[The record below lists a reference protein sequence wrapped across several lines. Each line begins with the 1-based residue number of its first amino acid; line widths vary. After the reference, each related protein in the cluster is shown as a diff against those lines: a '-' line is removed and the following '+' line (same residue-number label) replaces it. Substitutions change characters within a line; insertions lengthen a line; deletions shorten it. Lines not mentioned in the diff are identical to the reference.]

1 MNIKNIFPIFFLLFF
16 SFLPAQSN
24 QKKEEIYNLIET
36 RNENSYSENI
46 KSFDSA
52 LEYALTTD
60 DNDFI
65 SDIYLQKA
73 NYSFG
78 NKKYKTALES
88 FIQANKYSDI
98 EKDPDKYYAILYGLA
113 ISNQQIGNY
122 KEAENL
128 LHLCFNYFKE
138 NLINDENKRGFAAV
152 LGRITLVNI
161 YKKDFKKAE
170 HYNKI
175 HLSQTTEEKDKNYAL
190 KNKGILEFHKGNFKK
205 SLDLLLK
212 TLPVIQSH
220 EDYYW
225 EMFTLYYI
233 AENFNSLKDYEHAK
247 YYYQK
252 VYDLYKETKI
262 TDNLLRDNFTKLN
275 SYYKKEDDKN
285 KQIEVINTLMEFDS
299 INYIINQEISQ
310 NYFDGYI
317 KKNLAEEKSSL
328 EREVNS
334 LSNRSI
340 VLLASIVFILI
351 VSIALFYS
359 LRKKNK
365 NLSIKIANY
374 IEKIE
379 QEKLTQSNQIP
390 AAFEEDFNDH
400 PLYQELREKLL
411 QFEQSNGFTNP
422 ELTLDSLAKDF
433 DTNRTALSK
442 YINTAYN
449 KNFRKYINDLR
460 INYIISK
467 IISDKVYLNFTMEA
481 LATESGFKSR
491 QKFSD
496 AFLDTTGFRPKDFIT
511 NTKSKYHSELE

>member
-16 SFLPAQSN
+16 SFLPAQSD

-36 RNENSYSENI
+36 KNENSYSENI

-52 LEYALTTD
+52 LKYALTTD
-60 DNDFI
+60 DKDFV

-88 FIQANKYSDI
+88 YIQAHKYSDI
-98 EKDPDKYYAILYGLA
+98 KKDPTKYHIIIYGLG
-113 ISNQQIGNY
+113 ITNQQIGNY
-122 KEAENL
+122 QESEEL
-128 LHLCFNYFKE
+128 LKKCFNYFNSNQTSE
-138 NLINDENKRGFAAV
+138 DNKKGLAAV

-161 YKKDFKKAE
+161 YKKDLKKAE
-170 HYNKI
+170 KYNDI
-175 HLSQTTEEKDKNYAL
+175 HLLKSVDEKDKNYAI
-190 KNKGILEFHKGNFKK
+190 KNKGVLEFYKGNHIESLKLLNQCLPFFKK
-205 SLDLLLK
+205 N
-212 TLPVIQSH
+212 

-233 AENFNSLKDYEHAK
+233 GENYNSMNDYEHAK

-275 SYYKKEDDKN
+275 SYYKKEDNKN

-340 VLLASIVFILI
+340 VLLASIIFILI
-351 VSIALFYS
+351 ISILLFYS

-481 LATESGFKSR
+481 LAAESGFKSR